1 MNQDRGWDA
10 DDEDEDEKMSAADRE
25 MTRPCLLETSPR
37 PPYVLFHERLNWRWY
52 YAQFY
57 NRFRSS
63 YRRIQKPKK
72 IRKAFFWGPQLFG
85 APRMPLVLLP

>member
-10 DDEDEDEKMSAADRE
+10 DDEDEDEKISAADRE
-25 MTRPCLLETSPR
+25 MPRPCLLETSPR

-63 YRRIQKPKK
+63 YPALWCSQ
-72 IRKAFFWGPQLFG
+72 KAFGPLTIV
-85 APRMPLVLLP
+85 AELVDF

>member
-52 YAQFY
+52 YVLVITVFILNHTPTLYALFKE
-57 NRFRSS
+57 RLKDTTSS
-63 YRRIQKPKK
+63 LQST
-72 IRKAFFWGPQLFG
+72 L
-85 APRMPLVLLP
+85 